1 MEMDTGLGQTSG
13 AIPFRPVTGQP
24 GLEPPPSTTQ
34 VVYASISRWKDPLVA
49 LFKTDV
55 SAPREEFDRS
65 VPERYKSIAMDL
77 YMTPRQ
83 QDFEYKKTLF
93 DKDQLDRATFKNAT
107 FGQTV
112 IGAVADPLSAIPI
125 VRFYK
130 GASLLGSAANVA
142 LTAGS
147 VTAGEEVLRSS
158 VMPGY
163 DPMEGAFNVAASV
176 AVGGLLGGGI
186 YTGKKAYGNYVDNA
200 HYRLGQHAQTIREM
214 EDFVDRQEILKA
226 MVKGQRP
233 LGITDADTLRAD
245 SMFLSQQ
252 MTGKQQVIDRINNGQ
267 LNLPPSAIQTIEAD
281 ILNMSSQRQAI
292 IDELNIRR
300 LDEGLVDGIEDPYAI
315 ASSFFDYVD
324 IMPTPTKSIA
334 KFKLDAGA
342 TPAAREALNVFKKTS
357 LLLAGDSS
365 VLYAGQK
372 LGLTVA
378 PSVDIN
384 VKLRRGV
391 LYEFENKLGSIWR
404 DATSA
409 PKIAPNLVRRVTK
422 SGPTLD
428 EWLNSVNKKRIKG
441 EPLLPKEMQAAQ
453 LMDDYLAKIG
463 DEARQYG
470 VIGSDDF
477 INQRILVAQNR
488 VDNANMK
495 LRKEVDRLLAA
506 RQNDSDAAK
515 YWRGQLTKF
524 NDELTELNNSLAYIQ
539 SGPVRPMG
547 KKEPFFMRQ
556 WDKDRIAIDEAGSKE
571 LRRKLTDFIRL
582 NPYGVEYDN
591 ASGLYK
597 PRDLTGD
604 IPAQDRYVDTVI
616 KSILTDNE
624 PMTSAT
630 SRSNRYPS
638 RAINVPNA
646 DVIDFINTDFRDVL
660 RTYSHRTGSK
670 IEFAKQ
676 FGGQTY
682 DDIAD
687 DLVGD
692 LVTNG
697 VAVEKANMLRKDLTI
712 LYQRVTA
719 TTLSDPTSLT
729 NRTVQ
734 FIKEFTSLNYLGG
747 AGVTAIGDVSKIIF
761 EHGPKN
767 LFKGIVATAE
777 SQAWQRQLGSVKS
790 EFGEALELALGVT
803 QQMSLEDT
811 GARVASNAWTTIKN
825 AGFILNG
832 LGPMTVA
839 LKSLSGSLAAHNFV
853 DISRRV
859 LDGSASKFDLEYLMR
874 YGISTKTAKEIA
886 KSAPVEKTAN
896 GLFVAN
902 IQDWGT
908 FNVSTETI
916 AAFRAAVAKS
926 VGNTVLSSS
935 PATRFT
941 YADGSIFLPIKQARK
956 IYAGA
961 KEAED
966 FPGYVRMESGIMT
979 MPFMFYNWSMS
990 AVTNIL
996 QTAAQGQSK
1005 HRMAGFAA
1013 MFGFGYMLAKLR
1025 TPDWAWEDMD
1035 TDERLSAAFER
1046 SGIGAIYSD
1055 IALNSLRFSVQAGLN
1070 NPENDILPLSFYG
1083 EDGFGSAATTILGA
1097 GTSTIKDGFDA
1108 SAKLAGGDYA
1118 EALKEFYLMLPL
1130 TGLFWLKEDSNA
1142 FINNVT
1148 GIR

>member
-1 MEMDTGLGQTSG
+1 MDTGLGPTSG
-13 AIPFRPVTGQP
+13 TIPFRPVTGQA
-24 GLEPPPSTTQ
+24 GLTAPPSTTQ

-49 LFKTDV
+49 LFNTDV

-77 YMTPRQ
+77 YMVPRQ
-83 QDFEYKKTLF
+83 QDFEYMKNLF
-93 DKDQLDRATFKNAT
+93 DKDQLDRATFKQAT

-142 LTAGS
+142 LTAGG

-233 LGITDADTLRAD
+233 MGTVDADKLRAD
-245 SMFLSQQ
+245 SMFFSQQ
-252 MTGKQQVIDRINNGQ
+252 ITGKQQVIDRINNGQ
-267 LNLPPSAIQTIEAD
+267 LNLPPTAIQTIEAD

-315 ASSFFDYVD
+315 ASSFFDHVD
-324 IMPTPTKSIA
+324 IMPTPMTSIA

-342 TPAAREALNVFKKTS
+342 TSSAREALNVFKKTA

-365 VLYAGQK
+365 TLYAGQK
-372 LGLTVA
+372 LGMTIA
-378 PSVDIN
+378 PSVEIN
-384 VKLRRGV
+384 VKLRRGQ
-391 LYEFENKLGSIWR
+391 LYNFEEKLASIWK

-422 SGPTLD
+422 SGPTFD
-428 EWLNSVNKKRIKG
+428 DWLNSVNIKRIKG
-441 EPLLPKEMQAAQ
+441 EPMLPKEMEAAK
-453 LMDDYLAKIG
+453 LMDDYLGKIG
-463 DEARQYG
+463 DEAKQYG

-506 RQNDSDAAK
+506 RQNDSDTAK
-515 YWRGQLTKF
+515 YWRGQLVKF

-539 SGPVRPMG
+539 GSSIRPMG
-547 KKEPFFMRQ
+547 KAEPFYTRQ
-556 WDKDRIAIDEAGSKE
+556 YLVDRISKDEAGPKE
-571 LRRKLTDFIRL
+571 FRRTITKHIRL
-582 NPYGVEYDN
+582 NPYGTEYDN
-591 ASGLYK
+591 VSGLYK

-604 IPAQDRYVDTVI
+604 IPAQDRYIDSVI
-616 KSILTDNE
+616 KSILTDDDPINS
-624 PMTSAT
+624 SAS

-638 RAINVPNA
+638 RMLNIPNSEI
-646 DVIDFINTDFRDVL
+646 IDFIDTDFRGVM
-660 RTYSHRTGSK
+660 RAYSHNIGSK
-670 IEFAKQ
+670 IEFSKQ
-676 FGGQTY
+676 FGNKTY
-682 DDIAD
+682 NDLAD
-687 DLVGD
+687 ELVGD
-692 LVTNG
+692 LIDNG
-697 VAVEKANMLRKDLTI
+697 VSVEKANMLRKDLTI
-712 LYQRVTA
+712 LHKRVTA

-734 FIKEFTSLNYLGG
+734 FIKEFTSTNYLGG
-747 AGVTAIGDVSKIIF
+747 AGITAIGDFGKIIF
-761 EHGPKN
+761 EHGFKN
-767 LFKGIVATAE
+767 TFKGIMASAE
-777 SQAWQRQLGSVKS
+777 SKAWQKQLGAVKS
-790 EFGEALELALGVT
+790 EFAEALELSLGIS
-803 QQMSLEDT
+803 QQRAIEDT
-811 GARVASNAWTTIKN
+811 GAKVASKTWTTIKN
-825 AGFILNG
+825 AAFVLNG
-832 LGPMTVA
+832 LGPATVA
-839 LKSLSGSLAAHNFV
+839 LKTLGGSLSAHNFV
-853 DISRRV
+853 DISRRI
-859 LDGSASKFDLEYLMR
+859 LDGTASKFDREYLLR
-874 YGISTKTAKEIA
+874 HGISMKAAKEIA
-886 KSAPVEKTAN
+886 KSAPVEKTSN

-902 IQDWGT
+902 IQDWDT
-908 FNVSTETI
+908 FGISTETI
-916 AAFRAAVAKS
+916 ASFRAAVS
-926 VGNTVLSSS
+926 MSINNTILSSTA
-935 PATRFT
+935 ATRYT
-941 YADGSIFLPIKQARK
+941 YADGSIILPIKQARK
-956 IYAGA
+956 IYPNAQ
-961 KEAED
+961 EAED
-966 FPGYVRMESGIMT
+966 FPGYVQMESGIMT
-979 MPFMFYNWSMS
+979 MPFIFYNYSMS
-990 AVTNIL
+990 AYSNIL
-996 QTAAQGQSK
+996 RTAAQQQSK
-1005 HRMAGFAA
+1005 HRVAGFAT

-1035 TDERLSAAFER
+1035 EEERLSAAFER
-1046 SGIGAIYSD
+1046 SGIGSIYSD

-1097 GTSTIKDGFDA
+1097 GASTIKDGFDA
-1108 SAKLAGGDYA
+1108 TAKLAGGDYA

-1148 GIR
+1148 GLR